1 MATDDSGVWTY
12 LAGTDGGVKITG
24 AVKGAYLGEGINNY
38 TLTLPTHIRSSTLVD
53 TETFTFTV
61 TSIAD
66 NAFAGYTHIHKVSL
80 PTSITTIGS
89 KAFYEC
95 TSLSIIN
102 LSNVTT
108 INSAAFQQC
117 TNLKNIYLTSIKN
130 LNSSCFRKCTSLINI
145 TFSNEISKIGEY
157 AFSNCTAIDVLTI
170 PDSVTTIDESCFEGC
185 SKLTSLSLGEGV
197 TSIGKKAF
205 NNCGLTSVFIPPQ
218 LSIDGIGDG
227 AFLKESET
235 FNVTMPNNY
244 LNFDSGNTNLEMFKA
259 KFQDNSWSSYYIFDT
274 LVGED
279 ILTQNRVTEIANEH
293 NITTTQL
300 NAAFPVKEKDV
311 PGIVA
316 YIGKNVKKIDTEAF
330 SGLYYLTTIYIGKTV
345 ETIGSNAFIS
355 LPNLENFYISD
366 DLNSVFHSS
375 LTQIESAAFQDCT
388 SLSMLIIP
396 TSVVTIGLNAFQGCI
411 MLSDIIS
418 YSGSKLETIQAYA
431 FHKCSNV
438 NIVRLPNSLITIGDH
453 VFDGCITIT
462 NIIFPN
468 TVKSIGSY
476 AFLNCYMLQNITIS
490 EKIETIGEN
499 AFQHCKNLTMVKN
512 IPYKFKENLKSI
524 FNQIDE
530 KESPDYTTARN
541 NWLYAKGQSELSQ
554 SLTKSATAI
563 LAKKNMGRNTII
575 NQIWGYFTSSGPKIY
590 NKDGTL
596 AWYGASAQ
604 MWMGISRE
612 VWIGYSGWNND
623 NGKTM
628 MLQNLSAKVWA
639 ENWRI
644 NEAPKQTSL
653 TEQETEAY
661 SIFTA
666 QTTQVSD
673 LIPAAYIYNV
683 IISSDTE
690 STLTKEMVEAILG
703 TAEEDILFSVT
714 IDNSE
719 DNKIDTIG
727 EEAFGPYG
735 NNITAITFSDKIKEI
750 GRGAF
755 WDCIYLSGKITLPE
769 SMITIGK
776 SAFHGCNA
784 ITSVYIPKSVT
795 EIGEYAFNDTGLT
808 NVLLFSNT
816 VKVGEYAFTECKN
829 LANVILSPPSSTS
842 ESSMIYKNWD
852 NYENKIFNRTNIFSQ
867 NNGYPPDSIHFS
879 YRVYFTPDSNNTI
892 THEMVKEQN
901 PAWDSV
907 PFSAYIDDVAGSHD
921 RITIAK
927 GAFEGSSMTNLFIQ
941 GTTLKRIEESAFKN
955 CSKLVFVSLSD
966 SVESIGEEAFT
977 QCKSLITITIPSRL
991 HTQCVPLIFSQ
1002 QDVVGTTPDTSKFI
1016 FDFFCILSPSS
1027 NGILTSYDVN
1037 TQIGTSSGFTQ
1048 GVSISFDSTVTII
1061 ENDAFNGNENIISLL
1076 IPPNVTSIGKYSF
1089 ANCPNLTSV
1098 TYAPN
1103 SSLIFIDD
1111 YAFHNCVNLSSVQL
1125 PLSLETLGIGAFISC
1140 NNLWSVTLPYLFDCN
1155 ALTETT
1161 NYFETTKMTGESWSD
1176 SDPTTATGTFFTFY
1190 FEHSNGLLN
1199 VFSYKKLEYITS
1211 QLDKYEAAEKAKE
1224 KKNAV
1229 WNKIGF
1235 IAAAVAMT
1243 LLLTIGV
1250 GFAVDAALATAPE
1263 ALMADEGAIA
1273 ATSAVDESA
1282 AESEADTAVQYEREG
1297 LTPDSAERK
1306 AAQEEDEKAQA
1317 FNNPG
1322 RQLARQRKLNA
1333 FRARKI
1339 KNLMVKGVVTAV
1351 ISQLLPFKKIYNG
1364 DSPFQFSP
1372 TQLNLYGAS
1381 TNTYI
1386 YHESGSW
1393 VINVIMNTNRN
1404 DIHMTDLKD
1413 NIDTEIVPYL
1423 TDRYSSQS
1431 NNSTEALVVHSKAYE
1446 YTIKITVDT
1455 EYNNITH
1462 DNKLE
1467 IENIIRTVLGPY
1479 ENQYFLDDI
1488 IPSDICFSK
1497 NTPIVTDQGIVNIEN
1512 INTSIHSIRHHPI
1525 HHITKSISMLKHLVC
1540 FEKDSM
1546 GKNYPSKRTIVS
1558 QEHNIYHGGK
1568 LVRAS
1573 DLLDKYSDVHLVPYH
1588 GEILYNIL
1596 MKNHDKVIVN
1606 NMICETLH
1614 PDNVVAKI
1622 YNNANEHERSK
1633 IFVLLKDH
1641 IKNKDYEKYMKYL
1654 NKIAKTVPNTIISQ
1668 TRKPSKLMRFYK

>member
-1 MATDDSGVWTY
+1 MATDDSDVWTWED
-12 LAGTDGGVKITG
+12 LAGTGGVKITG
-24 AVKGAYLGEGINNY
+24 AVKGKSLGEGINNY
-38 TLTLPTHIRSSTLVD
+38 TLTLPTHIRSSTLFG
-53 TETFTFTV
+53 TETFTV

-66 NAFAGYTHIHKVSL
+66 KAFAGYTHIHKVSL

-89 KAFYEC
+89 EAFHGC
-95 TSLSIIN
+95 SSLSIIN

-108 INSAAFQQC
+108 INYAAFWQC

-130 LNSSCFRKCTSLINI
+130 LDSSCFQNCTSLINI

-218 LSIDGIGDG
+218 LSIHGIGDG

-279 ILTQNRVTEIANEH
+279 TLTQNRVTEIANEH

-316 YIGKNVKKIDTEAF
+316 YIGKNVKNIGTEAF

-418 YSGSKLETIQAYA
+418 YSGSKLETIESYA

-530 KESPDYTTARN
+530 KESPDYTNAKN
-541 NWLYAKGQSELSQ
+541 KWLSAKGQSEMWQ
-554 SLTKSATAI
+554 SITSTANAI
-563 LAKKNMGRNTII
+563 LNSSMGNNKSISDVL
-575 NQIWGYFTSSGPKIY
+575 GYFNSSGPKMYPTSWEPQSARQFIQAGGF
-590 NKDGTL
+590 DTL
-596 AWYGASAQ
+596 
-604 MWMGISRE
+604 
-612 VWIGYSGWNND
+612 
-623 NGKTM
+623 K
-628 MLQNLSAKVWA
+628 SAKGWA
-639 ENWRI
+639 REWARKYEPQYNGLV
-644 NEAPKQTSL
+644 EQT
-653 TEQETEAY
+653 TKAY

-666 QTTQVSD
+666 QTIQVSD
-673 LIPAAYIYNV
+673 LIHAAYIYNV
-683 IISSDTE
+683 IISSHTE

-727 EEAFGPYG
+727 EYAFTAYG
-735 NNITAITFSDKIKEI
+735 KNITAITFSDKITAINYK
-750 GRGAF
+750 AF
-755 WDCIYLSGKITLPE
+755 KNCIYLNGKITLPE
-769 SMITIGK
+769 TMVLIGQQ
-776 SAFHGCNA
+776 AFQNCTG

-795 EIGEYAFNDTGLT
+795 EIRPEAFSNTGLT
-808 NVLLFSNT
+808 NVLLFNSEVLMSRYAFFNCRNLTNVFVPPRPPHTVMPGFPPDDPTYWTYPELYDNLSNGENFVFSKTNEGYSNT
-816 VKVGEYAFTECKN
+816 IN
-829 LANVILSPPSSTS
+829 
-842 ESSMIYKNWD
+842 
-852 NYENKIFNRTNIFSQ
+852 
-867 NNGYPPDSIHFS
+867 FS

-921 RITIAK
+921 RITIAT

-941 GTTLKRIEESAFKN
+941 GTTRKYIEQSAFKN

-991 HTQCVPLIFSQ
+991 HTRCVPLIFSQ
-1002 QDVVGTTPDTSKFI
+1002 EDVVGTTPDTSKFI

-1282 AESEADTAVQYEREG
+1282 AESEAETAAQYEREG
-1297 LTPDSAERK
+1297 LTPDSAERR
-1306 AAQEEDEKAQA
+1306 AAHVEDEKAQS

-1333 FRARKI
+1333 FNTRKI

-1372 TQLNLYGAS
+1372 TQQNLYGVS

-1393 VINVIMNTNRN
+1393 VIHVIMKTNRN
-1404 DIHMTDLKD
+1404 DIHMSDLED
-1413 NIDTEIVPYL
+1413 NIDRKIVSYL
-1423 TDRYSSQS
+1423 NDTHSQS
-1431 NNSTEALVVHSKAYE
+1431 NNSAEALVVHSKVNE

-1455 EYNNITH
+1455 DYDNITH
-1462 DNKLE
+1462 DNKVD
-1467 IENIIRTVLGPY
+1467 IENIIHQVLRPY
-1479 ENQYFLDDI
+1479 ENQHSPDDI

-1525 HHITKSISMLKHLVC
+1525 HQITKSISMLKHLVC